1 MASFG
6 QFQRSGGPLVRLTPQ
21 GWVSETGENMSLPP
35 GTGGF
40 QRGGGDIPL
49 SALLQGQ
56 EMGGQIPM
64 YNAIPEFD
72 RSQPVDYMGRKGFLQ
87 LDRSVID
94 AEGRRLME
102 PLQARE
108 RRIADEARAL
118 EKRKAE
124 SEIGLRE
131 AQAKAQLAKPTDE
144 WHIDSASGMMINKR
158 SGEIKPIGGGM
169 SGLTVKEREAERTR
183 SREAQEAIDITE
195 EAKKYVKDAPGSYG
209 GAALNQLGRVFG
221 METDATKAQ
230 AKLGVLGGALIS
242 KMPKMSGPQSDKDV
256 ALYKQMAGN
265 LDDPT
270 QPESA
275 KIAAIETIQMLNR
288 KYAGQQERGTI
299 AESAGGGKQAPK
311 PGTAKGGYVF
321 IGGDPSQPSSWKKA
335 Q

>member
-1 MASFG
+1 MASG
-6 QFQRSGGPLVRLTPQ
+6 YFQRSGGPLVRLTPQ

-49 SALLQGQ
+49 AALLQGQ

-64 YNAIPEFD
+64 ANAIPEFD
-72 RSQPVDYMGRKGFLQ
+72 RSQPVDYMGRKGFMQ
-87 LDRSVID
+87 LDRSVVD
-94 AEGRRLME
+94 AEGRKLME
-102 PLQARE
+102 PLANVQRREQAE
-108 RRIADEARAL
+108 TLRR
-118 EKRKAE
+118 K
-124 SEIGLRE
+124 RE
-131 AQAKAQLAKPTDE
+131 AEDLDLQMKRADLAAKQGGE

-169 SGLTVKEREAERTR
+169 AGLTTKEREEGRTR
-183 SREAQEAIDITE
+183 AREAQEAIDITE

-221 METDATKAQ
+221 METDASKAQ

-275 KIAAIETIQMLNR
+275 KIAAIDTIQMLNR
-288 KYAGQQERGTI
+288 KYAGQQGNQ
-299 AESAGGGKQAPK
+299 GGGGNSVTLPDGRVK
-311 PGTAKGGYVF
+311 TF
-321 IGGDPSQPSSWKKA
+321 PSAAAAEAFKRA
-335 Q
+335 AGL